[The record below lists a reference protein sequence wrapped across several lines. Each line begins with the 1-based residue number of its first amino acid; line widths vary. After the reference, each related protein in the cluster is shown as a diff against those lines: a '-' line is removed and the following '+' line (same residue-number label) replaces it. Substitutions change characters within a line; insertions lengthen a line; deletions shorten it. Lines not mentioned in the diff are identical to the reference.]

1 MELETI
7 RLSKIS
13 QVPRDTYYM
22 DFPPVWNQDFIKMQH
37 ESVWVSTSR
46 EGTSRR
52 TERGMKITKKIP
64 YLYENVIRKPIICM
78 LIKEKKE
85 ARILALTLGSTRFLT
100 YSNLPL
106 RHHRLAFCIPDVC
119 R

>member
-1 MELETI
+1 
-7 RLSKIS
+7 
-13 QVPRDTYYM
+13 
-22 DFPPVWNQDFIKMQH
+22 
-37 ESVWVSTSR
+37 
-46 EGTSRR
+46 
-52 TERGMKITKKIP
+52 
-64 YLYENVIRKPIICM
+64 M

-119 R
+119 RQARQ